1 MPKHNFGQNLK
12 FESAGVSLKK
22 KPQGQGN
29 LNLIILTLFRLQTV
43 HLQDLW
49 KST

>member
-1 MPKHNFGQNLK
+1 MSKHIFCQNLK
-12 FESAGVSLKK
+12 FEIAGVSLKK

-29 LNLIILTLFRLQTV
+29 LNLIILILFRLQTGY
-43 HLQDLW
+43 LQDLW